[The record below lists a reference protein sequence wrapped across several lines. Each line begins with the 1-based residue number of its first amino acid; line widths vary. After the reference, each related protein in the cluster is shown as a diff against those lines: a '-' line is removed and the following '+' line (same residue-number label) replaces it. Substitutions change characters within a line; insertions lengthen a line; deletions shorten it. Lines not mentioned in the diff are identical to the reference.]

1 MAILVLQMK
10 KHFFIFLIFISTQ
23 TLAQDFPW
31 WANLVK
37 WDGVSPWQRYII
49 TNPGYLGPNALPV
62 PFIRNGSIDSINSIA
77 LTGNLHFSKGDN
89 TQNLAVYG
97 NYCLVK
103 NVIAFDFFWVPY
115 ESYQMS
121 HAIKEKRHVF
131 SHYYYDESAQGEIH
145 LNTNIQLLQKWRE
158 YIHLALRIGY
168 RLPTS
173 SFLWCL

>member
-1 MAILVLQMK
+1 MQFVKDAYKNFLLYVEYNSFAIEKLLVSILVLQMK

-77 LTGNLHFSKGDN
+77 LTGNLHFSKG
-89 TQNLAVYG
+89 
-97 NYCLVK
+97 
-103 NVIAFDFFWVPY
+103 
-115 ESYQMS
+115 
-121 HAIKEKRHVF
+121 R
-131 SHYYYDESAQGEIH
+131 
-145 LNTNIQLLQKWRE
+145 
-158 YIHLALRIGY
+158 
-168 RLPTS
+168 
-173 SFLWCL
+173 